1 MNQLKKIY
9 CISAIKINIAI
20 EFFRIIVYEMI
31 FLPINLFLSYGFKKI
46 IQLREKGK
54 KKQKRSVLLKIKA
67 LFKYFHL
74 KKYFLFCAEKKR

>member
-1 MNQLKKIY
+1 
-9 CISAIKINIAI
+9 
-20 EFFRIIVYEMI
+20 MI